1 MTDNRTTELQSLSKL
16 KKAGKLRYWRGTI
29 EIPESDLHAICDE
42 IQAEYENAIH
52 ALNKAA
58 GNWAKADAELR
69 EKGDMAMARA
79 TDELRNLL
87 DERGVEYYKHEDGE
101 PLRELHEGR
110 DDATSWR
117 VGGANVC
124 AVPFDD
130 YTFDL
135 WIDHSTP
142 EEAIAVTLGG
152 ERERELELLVK
163 QLWYLVNHRSGYGYA
178 AALESIEELGIEVEQ

>member
-1 MTDNRTTELQSLSKL
+1 MS
-16 KKAGKLRYWRGTI
+16 
-29 EIPESDLHAICDE
+29 
-42 IQAEYENAIH
+42 
-52 ALNKAA
+52 
-58 GNWAKADAELR
+58 
-69 EKGDMAMARA
+69 A
-79 TDELRNLL
+79 TDELRRLL

-135 WIDHSTP
+135 WIDHATP
-142 EEAIAVTLGG
+142 EQAIDATLGRG
-152 ERERELELLVK
+152 TCKLDFTAYTKGGVDFAGFRCDGCGFTQAVPSGD
-163 QLWYLVNHRSGYGYA
+163 LWGVTRFWSYCPNCGKRV
-178 AALESIEELGIEVEQ
+178 VE

>member
-1 MTDNRTTELQSLSKL
+1 MTDNRTTEQT
-16 KKAGKLRYWRGTI
+16 ATERLR
-29 EIPESDLHAICDE
+29 A
-42 IQAEYENAIH
+42 
-52 ALNKAA
+52 
-58 GNWAKADAELR
+58 
-69 EKGDMAMARA
+69 
-79 TDELRNLL
+79 LL

-135 WIDHSTP
+135 WIDHATP
-142 EEAIAVTLGG
+142 EHAIAATLGRG
-152 ERERELELLVK
+152 KCRPIEQHLDSYSDLTVTVCSNCLVAIDDLEDC
-163 QLWYLVNHRSGYGYA
+163 YYCPNCGC
-178 AALESIEELGIEVEQ
+178 EVER

>member
-1 MTDNRTTELQSLSKL
+1 MTS
-16 KKAGKLRYWRGTI
+16 
-29 EIPESDLHAICDE
+29 
-42 IQAEYENAIH
+42 
-52 ALNKAA
+52 
-58 GNWAKADAELR
+58 
-69 EKGDMAMARA
+69 A
-79 TDELRNLL
+79 TDELRRLL

-135 WIDHSTP
+135 WIDHATP
-142 EEAIAVTLGG
+142 EQAIAATLGCDDDY
-152 ERERELELLVK
+152 EAKMDALLCRLTNGK
-163 QLWYLVNHRSGYGYA
+163 WSTSRAYDLDFM
-178 AALESIEELGIEVEQ
+178 ES